1 MDKNSTAATTLN
13 RQQRRAMERE
23 DAKQVEQYNYLCV
36 PIQVKDE
43 YIRLFGEVPVDII
56 DKKHVGIFLT
66 PHDLARGLARWIKE
80 DSPDPMTHGQ
90 TLADVVNMQA
100 VIKKL
105 DNEKAVIAKE
115 ALDADM
121 RIEVLDK
128 ANIDANKEIADLEK
142 RFEENDELASQAY
155 DELARKR
162 DSLKGSLSRTNNT
175 LTDVSNERDAI
186 QKSMNLQKTNTDA
199 KTARVAELENTLGS
213 AFSVISAYT
222 SWLESLN
229 WFQGL
234 VMKLFGVFGLLHV
247 PEDELEIV
255 EKDNIIPKG

>member
-13 RQQRRAMERE
+13 RQQRRQMERE
-23 DAKQVEQYNYLCV
+23 DAKQVDQYNYLCV

-43 YIRLFGEVPVDII
+43 YIRLFGEIPADAI

-66 PHDLARGLARWIKE
+66 PHDLARGLTRWIKE
-80 DSPDPMTHGQ
+80 GSPDPLTHGQ
-90 TLADVVNMQA
+90 SLADIVDMQA

-121 RIEVLDK
+121 RIKVLDQ
-128 ANIDANKEIADLEK
+128 ANIDANNRIEQLGSD
-142 RFEENDELASQAY
+142 NT
-155 DELARKR
+155 
-162 DSLKGSLSRTNNT
+162 SLQESLSRTNDT
-175 LTDVSNERDAI
+175 LTNASNERDAI

-199 KTARVAELENTLGS
+199 KAARVAELENTLGS
-213 AFSVISAYT
+213 AWTVIAAYT

-247 PEDELEIV
+247 PEGELEIV
-255 EKDNIIPKG
+255 ENDNTIPKG

>member
-80 DSPDPMTHGQ
+80 GSPDPMRHGQ
-90 TLADVVNMQA
+90 TLAEVVNLTNA
-100 VIKKL
+100 HDILKADTLRLETTIKER
-105 DNEKAVIAKE
+105 EKESI
-115 ALDADM
+115 DADM
-121 RIEVLDK
+121 RIEVLNK
-128 ANIDANKEIADLEK
+128 ANIDANKQIANKQKVLEK
-142 RFEENDELASQAY
+142 LAQENISLDES
-155 DELARKR
+155 
-162 DSLKGSLSRTNNT
+162 
-175 LTDVSNERDAI
+175 LTDASNERDAI

-213 AFSVISAYT
+213 AWTVISAYT

-234 VMKLFGVFGLLHV
+234 AMKLFGVFGLLHV
-247 PEDELEIV
+247 PKPELEIV
-255 EKDNIIPKG
+255 ENDNTIPKG